1 MYEYA
6 SRVMDV
12 KPSATV
18 RISSLS
24 KELKSR
30 GEDIVDLSAGDPDF
44 PTPDHI
50 RDRAKTSL
58 DEGQTHYTPANGV
71 PELRD
76 AIAQKLRN
84 ENDVPVSAEEIIVTP
99 GAKQGLFEALFSLLE
114 EGDEVV
120 VFDPAWVSYESIVK
134 MCGGSLSRVK
144 LDVEDDFTLGD
155 TDLAAAIT
163 DETRAVIV
171 NSPSNPTGAVF
182 SRENLERIRDLA
194 VDHDAWVIADE
205 IYEKLTYGVDHVSL
219 ASMDGMADRTVTING
234 FSKSHAM
241 TGWRLGYYTAPDS
254 LLTQTGK
261 VQSHTVTCATSFAQY
276 GAVAALNGPQEPV
289 KKMQTLFE
297 KRRDAA
303 VDALLDRGIDV
314 SYPDGAFYLFVPVD
328 SQDDVAV
335 CETLLKDEGVAVTP
349 GSAFG
354 ISGYVRISYANTQ
367 DRVVEGIERMAHR
380 LDQ

>member
-1 MYEYA
+1 MHEY
-6 SRVMDV
+6 SNRVTNIE
-12 KPSATV
+12 PSATV
-18 RISSLS
+18 RISSIS
-24 KELKSR
+24 KKLKSQGR
-30 GEDIVDLSAGDPDF
+30 DIVDLSAGDPDF

-50 RDRAKTSL
+50 RKRAKTSL
-58 DEGQTHYTPANGV
+58 DEGQTHYTPANGI
-71 PELRD
+71 PELRS

-84 ENDVPVSAEEIIVTP
+84 ENKVSVSAEEIIVTP
-99 GAKQGLFEALFSLLE
+99 GAKQGLFEALFSLLT

-134 MCGGSLSRVK
+134 MCGGSLSRIE
-144 LDVEDDFTLGD
+144 LDAENDFTLKD
-155 TDLAAAIT
+155 IDLAAAIT

-171 NSPSNPTGAVF
+171 NTPSNPTGAVF
-182 SRENLERIRDLA
+182 SRDNLERIRDLA
-194 VDHDAWVIADE
+194 VDHDTWVIADE

-219 ASMDGMADRTVTING
+219 ASLDGMADRTVTVNG

-254 LLTQTGK
+254 LLTQTEK

-289 KKMQTLFE
+289 RKMQTIFK
-297 KRRDAA
+297 KRRDTA
-303 VDALLDRGIDV
+303 VDALSDIGVDV

-328 SQDDVAV
+328 SQDDVTV
-335 CETLLKDEGVAVTP
+335 CEELLKEEGVATTP

-354 ISGYVRISYANTQ
+354 VSGYVRLSYANSQ
-367 DRVVEGIERMAHR
+367 DRIVEGIERMAHR
-380 LDQ
+380 LT